1 MVSNLISSEDHCWN
15 LPLLNDLFNSESIE
29 AIQKIH
35 IPLRGRADKL
45 IWVLDSKGAFSVKFA
60 YKANQDPPCG
70 SSIVQWKEIWK
81 IKAHDR
87 IKMLLWRIRSNVLPI
102 KNNLAIRIGTFD
114 PNCVFCGKEPET
126 ASHIFFHCQVA
137 RAIWFDCSW
146 GIRTD
151 KMNIA
156 SNEDILKVV
165 LNMDELCTL
174 QMAVTMEAIW
184 HLRNQ
189 VLHNGNEVNIISTI
203 CNAKNR
209 VKEYLIALDHEQ
221 DKDRSV
227 KLTSWIPPPKNY
239 IKLNVDVAV
248 SQAFTS
254 LAVVARNEFGE
265 VLKVW
270 AKIHDL
276 CTPTQ
281 AEATAIMWALNL
293 AAAENWCNIIV
304 EGDLKICFDAL
315 SKAEEPSDWSISS
328 IIHNAAGMSV
338 SFDKCEFCWVKR
350 SLNSAA
356 HLAAEYAVSLKV
368 GFLCNNYDL
377 PPPILNACRQDC
389 CSSCVSS

>member
-45 IWVLDSKGAFSVKFA
+45 IWVLDSKGAFSVKSA

-70 SSIVQWKEIWK
+70 SSILQWKEIWK

-184 HLRNQ
+184 HLRN
-189 VLHNGNEVNIISTI
+189 
-203 CNAKNR
+203 
-209 VKEYLIALDHEQ
+209 
-221 DKDRSV
+221 
-227 KLTSWIPPPKNY
+227 
-239 IKLNVDVAV
+239 
-248 SQAFTS
+248 
-254 LAVVARNEFGE
+254 
-265 VLKVW
+265 
-270 AKIHDL
+270 
-276 CTPTQ
+276 
-281 AEATAIMWALNL
+281 
-293 AAAENWCNIIV
+293 
-304 EGDLKICFDAL
+304 
-315 SKAEEPSDWSISS
+315 
-328 IIHNAAGMSV
+328 
-338 SFDKCEFCWVKR
+338 
-350 SLNSAA
+350 
-356 HLAAEYAVSLKV
+356 
-368 GFLCNNYDL
+368 
-377 PPPILNACRQDC
+377 
-389 CSSCVSS
+389 